1 MVRCFFFSGDS
12 GAIVFFT
19 TPSLSQKTEVFPS
32 NGIPIIQSLYRR
44 PPIISTAVHSATKSE
59 PNVKDS
65 MKKQSEAGDRQKK
78 LLRTLPLIP
87 DKIVTDRVA
96 KESGSE
102 WKSDS

>member
-1 MVRCFFFSGDS
+1 
-12 GAIVFFT
+12 
-19 TPSLSQKTEVFPS
+19 
-32 NGIPIIQSLYRR
+32 
-44 PPIISTAVHSATKSE
+44 
-59 PNVKDS
+59 